1 MVTSLLHSCSSFPA
15 HTHTRLTLTLVA
27 HHVQS
32 LLVSQHIQ
40 TLTQTLLLFPLTFL
54 LLLAL
59 SLSLSHTHTHTHA
72 HTHIKD
78 YFWPREETLNSGY
91 DPDSPLSLS
100 GPSKQVL
107 PTTTSL
113 CSPMTSPCPP
123 SPSLCSPRS
132 CVPSHTQPAP
142 QGTPSPVK
150 PKVSQGQSAEVKNVF

>member
-1 MVTSLLHSCSSFPA
+1 M
-15 HTHTRLTLTLVA
+15 HTRLTLTLVA
-27 HHVQS
+27 HHIQS

-54 LLLAL
+54 L
-59 SLSLSHTHTHTHA
+59 SVSLSHTHT

-91 DPDSPLSLS
+91 DPDSPLSLWT
-100 GPSKQVL
+100 SKQGL

-113 CSPMTSPCPP
+113 CSPCPLHAP
-123 SPSLCSPRS
+123 PDLLCAPPDPL

-142 QGTPSPVK
+142 QGPPSPAK
-150 PKVSQGQSAEVKNVF
+150 PKVNQGQSAEVKNVF